1 MTQTSWNFT
10 FHDSSATA
18 GILTHRENSHDH
30 NQRALILSKRK
41 TDRSRELGMHLS
53 HLWKRAMR

>member
-1 MTQTSWNFT
+1 MTQTSWNFI

-18 GILTHRENSHDH
+18 GPHRENSHDH
-30 NQRALILSKRK
+30 NQRALILSKRRK
-41 TDRSRELGMHLS
+41 DRSRELGMHLS